1 MFDIQLIR
9 KTHEKSSSEKKWKA
23 EIKPTPHWLNV
34 EGQHHFQ
41 LKNEPKQKQSPGQTD
56 RQTVVEESGPGKRND
71 SNKWEIFHEKQI
83 YAQFFYEFSLFMAK
97 DIDKGD
103 RPGRREGD
111 GGWKIANKT
120 NHLTGVLWN
129 GTWHLFLCLRDICYV
144 FVESFKSNQSHND
157 KVKLTFIRFLSIMES
172 IILSSKFYSAQN
184 KK

>member
-1 MFDIQLIR
+1 MKSWNKTYTTLIECR
-9 KTHEKSSSEKKWKA
+9 RTTPFSTKERDKTKTVTRTGW
-23 EIKPTPHWLNV
+23 
-34 EGQHHFQ
+34 
-41 LKNEPKQKQSPGQTD
+41 QTD
-56 RQTVVEESGPGKRND
+56 RQWSRRVLAREMTLIN
-71 SNKWEIFHEKQI
+71 EK
-83 YAQFFYEFSLFMAK
+83 YFMK
-97 DIDKGD
+97 SKFTPNSFTNFLYLWQRTLIKE
-103 RPGRREGD
+103 R
-111 GGWKIANKT
+111 GGMVKIANKT

>member
-1 MFDIQLIR
+1 MKSWNKTYTTLIECR
-9 KTHEKSSSEKKWKA
+9 RTTPFSTKERAKTK
-23 EIKPTPHWLNV
+23 TV
-34 EGQHHFQ
+34 TR
-41 LKNEPKQKQSPGQTD
+41 TD

-97 DIDKGD
+97 DIDKGE
-103 RPGRREGD
+103 RGMV
-111 GGWKIANKT
+111 KIANKT